1 MVVGCR
7 PRPVKLKL
15 TIGYDGAGF
24 IGSQRQANARTVQGD
39 LERACEILADRPVA
53 VTLAGR
59 TDRGVH
65 AVGQVAACM
74 DMRPEMTV
82 DRVQSA
88 LNRILPDDVGVSH
101 LDRVEAGFH
110 PRFDATWREYRYRL
124 FVGGKQPL
132 AGRQVWVRRRDLDAA
147 AMSVAAASLRGTH
160 DMASF
165 TGGGEGVPWSA
176 RSLAKRGTT
185 RKILHCSVRRTEG
198 WWGTTPGS
206 GYGLEIRVVA
216 DGFLPQMVRTIV
228 GGLVAVGQG
237 DREPTWFPDLLAM
250 ADRRRG
256 PVLAPAHGLILWR
269 VGYGN
274 DVPDPDP
281 NDNKH
286 AN

>member
-1 MVVGCR
+1 
-7 PRPVKLKL
+7 VKLKL
-15 TIGYDGAGF
+15 TIGYDGADF
-24 IGSQRQANARTVQGD
+24 VGSQRQANVRTVQGD
-39 LERACEILADRPVA
+39 LERACEILADQPVA

-74 DMRPEMTV
+74 DMRPGMKV
-82 DRVQSA
+82 GRIQSA

-101 LDRVEAGFH
+101 VVRVEDGFH

-124 FVGGKQPL
+124 LVGSKQPL
-132 AGRQVWVRRRDLDAA
+132 AGRQAWVRRQELDASM
-147 AMSVAAASLRGTH
+147 MSVAASSLCGTH

-165 TGGGEGVPWSA
+165 TGGGEGVPWSK
-176 RSLAKRGTT
+176 RSQAKRGTT
-185 RKILHCSVRRTEG
+185 RTISHCSVRRTDG
-198 WWGTTPGS
+198 WWGTVPGS
-206 GYGLEIRVVA
+206 GYGLEVRVVA

-228 GGLVAVGQG
+228 GGLVTIGQG
-237 DREPTWFPDLLAM
+237 DEEPTWFPDLLAT

-281 NDNKH
+281 DDNKH
-286 AN
+286 VN

>member
-1 MVVGCR
+1 
-7 PRPVKLKL
+7 VKLKL
-15 TIGYDGAGF
+15 TLGYDGAGF
-24 IGSQRQANARTVQGD
+24 VGSQRQVNARTVQGD
-39 LERACEILADRPVA
+39 LERACEILADQPVA

-74 DMRPEMTV
+74 DIRPEMPV
-82 DRVQSA
+82 ERVRSA
-88 LNRILPDDVGVSH
+88 LNQILPDDLGVSH
-101 LDRVEAGFH
+101 LERVEAGFH
-110 PRFDATWREYRYRL
+110 PRFDATWREYRYRIL
-124 FVGGKQPL
+124 VGSKQPL
-132 AGRQVWVRRRDLDAA
+132 AGRQVWVRRRELNAA
-147 AMSVAAASLRGTH
+147 TMSVAAASLQGTH

-165 TGGGEGVPWSA
+165 TGGGEGVPWA
-176 RSLAKRGTT
+176 TRSHAKRGTT
-185 RKILHCSVRRTEG
+185 RTISLCSVQRIEG

-206 GYGLEIRVVA
+206 GDGVEIRVVA

-228 GGLVAVGQG
+228 GGLVSIGQG
-237 DREPTWFPDLLAM
+237 DEEPRWFPDLLAL

-256 PVLAPAHGLILWR
+256 PALAPAHGLILWR